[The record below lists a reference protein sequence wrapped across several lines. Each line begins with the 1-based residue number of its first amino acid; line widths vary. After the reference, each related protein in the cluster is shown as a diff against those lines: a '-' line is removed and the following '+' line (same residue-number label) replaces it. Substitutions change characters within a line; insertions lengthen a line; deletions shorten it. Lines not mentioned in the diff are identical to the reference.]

1 LVGQDFIDAELK
13 AGGGVVVHCQRGVSR
28 SASVVIA
35 FLMRCPLRPLFC
47 WNNMVGSNIAWIF
60 KYTQSVSFES
70 SRFLYAAQPERAENG
85 ATTHRSNLTEL

>member
-47 WNNMVGSNIAWIF
+47 WNNMVGSNGAWIF
-60 KYTQSVSFES
+60 KYSVGFVRIEPFSLRCS
-70 SRFLYAAQPERAENG
+70 TERAENG